1 MSSISFAEAPRRQRR
16 LIAFLRDD
24 QGGPLAEMAVLLI
37 PMMMM
42 IAMVIEGGNIL
53 WRHQIALKAA
63 HDSSRYLSRVQ
74 RLFDDNCALDSG
86 ILQFATDAARNLG
99 VSGLLGG
106 GLPLIPG
113 LSLDDIQIPLPD
125 VITAVPCVAVVRAV
139 ANVDLPLPFAPIFR
153 LVNPDQPNT
162 ITFSV
167 AQQARW
173 TGE

>member
-1 MSSISFAEAPRRQRR
+1 MSSISCAEAPRRG

-24 QGGPLAEMAVLLI
+24 RGGPLVEMAVLLI

-53 WRHQIALKAA
+53 WRHQVALKAA

-74 RLFDDNCALDSG
+74 RLFDDSCALDSG
-86 ILQFATDAARNLG
+86 VLAIASDVAKNLG

-125 VITAVPCVAVVRAV
+125 VITDTPCVAVVRAI

-153 LVNPDQPNT
+153 LVNPDQSDT

-167 AQQARW
+167 AGQARW